1 MKAQTSY
8 LMALAMLGSFIPRGQ
23 AQETETYELPPI
35 NYSLTQPQD
44 VLTHLRA
51 KLVSGELKLGGT
63 DREIVQ
69 ALLSAL
75 HIPITSQLL
84 VFSKTSFQ
92 LDRINPDHPRALYY
106 TDNCYVGWVPGGL
119 VEITTIDPR
128 LGPIF
133 YSFDPG
139 AISDRKRPEFSRS
152 SDCLRCHGG
161 HFVPGI
167 PALFARSLYADK
179 EGQPLFRQGSEV
191 VDYRTPFS
199 ERWGGWYVTGTHGKT
214 LHRGNVY
221 AAEKGD
227 QLVFNPARG
236 ANVTNLSRFFD
247 TGNYLTNSS
256 DIVSLLIF
264 EHQLAMQ
271 NAITSAGLNCR
282 RMLDY
287 QEHLQAALKAPANDD
302 EPHYDS
308 VRSVFDH
315 CTGMVVDALLFRDE
329 ATLPD
334 TITGSAAFQ
343 KAFCADAPRA
353 RDGSS
358 LKDLLLSDHLFKNR
372 CSYLIYSESF
382 LALPRPLKHRIYT
395 RLAKALDLE
404 QPDTRY
410 TYIHRSE
417 RQRIATILKETHPEF
432 RAAQAE

>member
-1 MKAQTSY
+1 
-8 LMALAMLGSFIPRGQ
+8 MAAFLALHSQ

-35 NYSLTQPQD
+35 NYSRTQPQD
-44 VLTHLRA
+44 VVAHLRA
-51 KLVSGELKLGGT
+51 ELASGALKLEGS

-69 ALLSAL
+69 DLLRRF
-75 HIPITSQLL
+75 HIPIASQLL

-92 LDRINPDHPRALYY
+92 RDRISPDHPRALYY

-119 VEITTIDPR
+119 VEITTIDPK
-128 LGPIF
+128 LGPVF
-133 YSFDPG
+133 YSFDPR
-139 AISDRKRPEFSRS
+139 AISEKHWPEFSRPN
-152 SDCLRCHGG
+152 DCLDCHGG

-167 PALFARSLYADK
+167 PAVFARSVFADK
-179 EGQPLFRQGSEV
+179 EGNPLYRQGGEV

-199 ERWGGWYVTGTHGKT
+199 KRWGGWYVTGLHGDT
-214 LHRGNVY
+214 LHRGNVF
-221 AAEKGD
+221 ASEDGD
-227 QLVFNPARG
+227 QLVFNPAAG
-236 ANVTNLSRFFD
+236 ANVTNLSRLFD

-256 DIVSLLIF
+256 DIVSLLVF

-271 NAITSAGLNCR
+271 NALTSANMNCR

-287 QEHLQAALKAPANDD
+287 QAHLQTALKESTADD
-302 EPHYDS
+302 EPHFDS
-308 VRSVFDH
+308 VRNIFDH
-315 CTGMVVDALLFRDE
+315 SAEMVVDTLLFKDE

-334 TITGSAAFQ
+334 VITGSSAFQ
-343 KAFCADAPRA
+343 KSFSADAPRA

-382 LALPRPLKHRIYT
+382 LSLPRGLKHRIYA

-404 QPDTRY
+404 QPDPRY

-417 RQRIATILKETHPEF
+417 RQRIANILRETHSDF
-432 RAAQAE
+432 RNDHAKAK